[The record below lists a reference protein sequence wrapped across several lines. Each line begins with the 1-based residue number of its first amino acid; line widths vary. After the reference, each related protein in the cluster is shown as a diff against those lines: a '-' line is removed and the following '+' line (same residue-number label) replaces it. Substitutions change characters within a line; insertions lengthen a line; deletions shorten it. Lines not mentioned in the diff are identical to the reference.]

1 MIGPGD
7 PEKRRADA
15 PTSTRQAPSQLLSPT
30 ECLPKGGYM
39 YDTSDPN
46 ECKIDLI
53 AEARGKGT
61 SATPE
66 DPAGSLSYLLAL
78 ALPFKSVARLGG

>member
-1 MIGPGD
+1 
-7 PEKRRADA
+7 
-15 PTSTRQAPSQLLSPT
+15 
-30 ECLPKGGYM
+30 M